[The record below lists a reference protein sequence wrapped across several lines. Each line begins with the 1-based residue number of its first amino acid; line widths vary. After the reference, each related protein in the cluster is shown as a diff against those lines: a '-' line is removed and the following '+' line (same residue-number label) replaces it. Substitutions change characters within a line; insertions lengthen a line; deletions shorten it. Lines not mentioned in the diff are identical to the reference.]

1 MLIGFNVN
9 NRKNKD
15 LCGKINPKKEKRRF
29 KFQEKHSQIHRNRG
43 LHMLSNIIYW
53 NIVQKNVP
61 LWHD

>member
-53 NIVQKNVP
+53 NIV
-61 LWHD
+61 